1 MKLAAGYGLVADE
14 WQADPVCCIFARRK
28 DGRWASATTKISVPR
43 QNGKNGIL
51 EIVELFGMVVLG
63 LKFLHT
69 AHEVKTARKAFVR
82 ILSFFENERKHAEL
96 YVLAK
101 EIRKTNGQ
109 EAIFLHALDC
119 TDKGHNY
126 KGCGCKGGGSIEF
139 IARSSGSGRG
149 FTVDVL
155 VCDEDQDLTDDE
167 LAALLPTISAAPSGN
182 PLVILTGT
190 PPPLD
195 RMHAPQ
201 GEVARRVR
209 SDAIKKADP
218 NLTCFDWGAPD
229 GPMPDVDDE
238 QLAYRFNP
246 ALGTRLNI
254 DEVRRERRMMS
265 AEKFAQERYGWWG
278 NPDAKQGGVIDM
290 SQWRGL
296 RTAAGAP
303 TRGEIVV
310 DVSPDLTW
318 TSVAVA
324 ADGPEGR
331 TLVLVDR
338 SEGTGWVLG
347 RLTGLHEDLA
357 EVVELAL
364 TPTAQ
369 IFAARL
375 TKAKLEHVQ
384 LTNADVGRACAAF
397 QESVRGG
404 RIAHVSQTE
413 LDDAVRNATTRFR
426 EGGQVWDRR
435 NPAIDISPLVAT
447 SVAAQRWQMHSA
459 RPKTPPPAPRRAQPA
474 ATRRPT
480 NDIAH
485 AGF

>member
-1 MKLAAGYGLVADE
+1 MTLAAGYGLVADE

-28 DGRWASATTKISVPR
+28 DGRWASATTKITVPR

-69 AHEVKTARKAFVR
+69 AHEVKTARKAFRR
-82 ILSFFENERKHAEL
+82 ILSFFENEEKFPEL
-96 YVLAK
+96 AAMVV

-109 EAIFLHALDC
+109 EAIFL
-119 TDKGHNY
+119 TN
-126 KGCGCKGGGSIEF
+126 GGSIEF

-182 PLVILTGT
+182 PMVILTGT
-190 PPPLD
+190 PPALD
-195 RMHAPQ
+195 RINAPQ

-209 SDAIKKADP
+209 NDAIKKADP

-238 QLAYRFNP
+238 DLAYRYNP

-254 DEVRRERRMMS
+254 EEVRRERRMMS

-290 SQWRGL
+290 TQWRGL
-296 RTAAGAP
+296 KAKAGAP
-303 TRGEIVV
+303 TRAEIVV

-318 TSVAVA
+318 TSVAIA
-324 ADGPEGR
+324 SEGPEGR

-338 SEGTGWVLG
+338 AEGTGWVLK
-347 RLTGLHEDLA
+347 RLTNLHEDLT

-375 TKAKLEHVQ
+375 TKAKLDFEQ

-435 NPAIDISPLVAT
+435 KPEIDISPLVAT
-447 SVAAQRWQMHSA
+447 SVAAQRWQMHA
-459 RPKTPPPAPRRAQPA
+459 AKPKTPPPAPRRAQPA
-474 ATRRPT
+474 TARRPT
-480 NDIAH
+480 TDVAH